1 MELGKREMELLQ
13 KINFIRTCGTEEE
26 KKAAG
31 ILADEVRAI
40 GLEPTLETFEV
51 ERWDVKKVSLVS
63 KGKSWEVTG
72 YGMSGSTPDE
82 GITAPFAYVQ
92 EAEDVDLVNAKGKIV
107 LVNGRITDKVY
118 PRLVKAGILGFITF
132 SGNIV
137 DEREKTDLDERN
149 LRDWATKHGKIP
161 GVNMR
166 AMDAIELVNSEPET
180 ITLTLVQEEGT
191 ATSQNVVAELPGTD
205 PRGETIVFGAHYDS
219 VPFSHGVYDNGAG
232 SVIIMELLRYFKVNP
247 PKRNLRFAWFGSEE
261 RGLLGSKAYVE
272 AHKEDMEGISLMVNV
287 DVAGPV
293 LGKDSAAITGDIS
306 LCHMVEYLSKEVGF
320 PLLVK
325 QDIYSSD
332 SIPFA
337 DNGVPGINFCRF
349 GAPGGANIHCRHDVM
364 DALAAKNLDATTQF
378 ILTFCQRIVN
388 SVVFPVPHKM
398 PQNMVEAVDKY
409 LKKENKDK
417 EKDKKDNKESK

>member
-1 MELGKREMELLQ
+1 MEHGTREFELLK
-13 KINFIRTCGTEEE
+13 KINFIRVSSTDEE
-26 KKAAG
+26 KKAAQ

-40 GLEPTLETFEV
+40 GVEPTIENFNV
-51 ERWDVKKVSLVS
+51 DHWDIKNVSLVS
-63 KGKSWEVTG
+63 GGKSWEVKG
-72 YGMSGSTPDE
+72 YGMSGSTPAE

-92 EAEDVDLVNAKGKIV
+92 DVTDADLVNAKGKIV
-107 LVNGRITDKVY
+107 MINGRITDEVY
-118 PRLVKAGILGFITF
+118 PRLTKAGVLGFITF

-137 DEREKTDLDERN
+137 DERDKTDLDYRN
-149 LRDWATKHGKIP
+149 LRDWALRHGKIP

-191 ATSQNVVAELPGTD
+191 AVSQNVIAQLPGTE
-205 PRGETIVFGAHYDS
+205 PYGETIVFGAHYDS

-232 SVIIMELLRYFKVNP
+232 SVIIMELLRYFKANP
-247 PKRNLRFAWFGSEE
+247 PKRNLRFCWFGSEE
-261 RGLLGSKAYVE
+261 FGLLGSKAYVA
-272 AHKEDMEGISLMVNV
+272 AHKEEMENIGLMINV

-293 LGKDSAAITGDIS
+293 LGKDSAGVTADMS
-306 LCHMVEYLSKEVGF
+306 LCHMVDYLAKEVGF

-349 GAPGGANIHCRHDVM
+349 GAPGGANIHCRHDVI
-364 DALAAKNLDATTQF
+364 DALAPKNLDATTQF
-378 ILTFCQRIVN
+378 ILSFCQRIVN
-388 SVVFPVPHKM
+388 AVVFPVPHTM
-398 PQNMVEAVDKY
+398 PQNMVEKIDKY
-409 LKKENKDK
+409 LKKLPQDDKKAENK
-417 EKDKKDNKESK
+417 